1 MMAVSGVNS
10 ATSAPTTTASA
21 ATQAASNLVDYN
33 SFLRLLVAQMKNQ
46 DPMNPT
52 DSTQY
57 LSQLAS
63 FSSVEQQVQTN
74 AKLDQLINSSGL
86 NQADSLLGHTVSNT
100 DGSVSG
106 KVVSVTY
113 SSAGLT
119 ATLDSGVKLPVTT
132 DLTVS

>member
-1 MMAVSGVNS
+1 MNVTS
-10 ATSAPTTTASA
+10 ATSSMGSAAATSAASTTAS
-21 ATQAASNLVDYN
+21 QNLVDYN
-33 SFLRLLVAQMKNQ
+33 SFLQLLVAQMKNQ

-74 AKLDQLINSSGL
+74 AKLDALVTNSGL
-86 NQADSLLGHTVSNT
+86 NQADALLGHTVTNS

-106 KVVSVTY
+106 KVMSVTY
-113 SSAGLT
+113 SSDGLT
-119 ATLDSGVKLPVTT
+119 AKLDSGATLPITT
-132 DLTVS
+132 DITVS

>member
-1 MMAVSGVNS
+1 MTVSAVSSSTS
-10 ATSAPTTTASA
+10 ATSTSATAA
-21 ATQAASNLVDYN
+21 KAASNLVDYN
-33 SFLRLLVAQMKNQ
+33 SFLKLLVAQLKNQ

-63 FSSVEQQVQTN
+63 FSSVEQAVQTN
-74 AKLDQLINSSGL
+74 SKLDQLLQTNSL
-86 NQADSLLGHTVSNT
+86 NQADAMIGHTLTNA
-100 DGSVSG
+100 DGSVTG

-113 SSAGLT
+113 SSDGLT
-119 ATLDSGVKLPVTT
+119 ALLDSGAKLPVTT

>member
-1 MMAVSGVNS
+1 MTVSAVSS
-10 ATSAPTTTASA
+10 TTASSSQSSSV
-21 ATQAASNLVDYN
+21 TQAASNLVDYN
-33 SFLRLLVAQMKNQ
+33 SFLKLLVAQMQNQ

-63 FSSVEQQVQTN
+63 FSSVEQAVQTN
-74 AKLDQLINSSGL
+74 SKLDQLLQTSSL
-86 NQADSLLGHTVSNT
+86 NQADALIGHTLSNS
-100 DGSVSG
+100 DGSVTG

-113 SSAGLT
+113 ASNGLT
-119 ATLDSGVKLPVTT
+119 ALLDSGASLPVTT

>member
-1 MMAVSGVNS
+1 MNVTS
-10 ATSAPTTTASA
+10 ATSSMGSAAATSAAATTAS
-21 ATQAASNLVDYN
+21 QNLVDYN
-33 SFLRLLVAQMKNQ
+33 SFLQLLVAQMKNQ

-74 AKLDQLINSSGL
+74 AKLDALVTNSGL
-86 NQADSLLGHTVSNT
+86 NQADALLGHTVTNS

-106 KVVSVTY
+106 KVMSVTY
-113 SSAGLT
+113 SSDGLT
-119 ATLDSGVKLPVTT
+119 AKLDSGAILPITT
-132 DLTVS
+132 DITVS

>member
-1 MMAVSGVNS
+1 MTVTS
-10 ATSAPTTTASA
+10 ATSGQGSA
-21 ATQAASNLVDYN
+21 AAAANATSAAAANLVDYN
-33 SFLRLLVAQMKNQ
+33 SFLQLLVAQMKNQ

-74 AKLDQLINSSGL
+74 AKLDALITNSGL
-86 NQADSLLGHTVSNT
+86 NQADALIGHTVTNS

-113 SSAGLT
+113 SSSGLS
-119 ATLDSGVKLPVTT
+119 AKLDSGANLPITT
-132 DLTVS
+132 DITVS

>member
-1 MMAVSGVNS
+1 MAVSGVNS
-10 ATSAPTTTASA
+10 STSSSSTTASA

-33 SFLRLLVAQMKNQ
+33 SFLKLLVAQMKNQ

-74 AKLDQLINSSGL
+74 AKLDRLITSSGL
-86 NQADSLLGHTVSNT
+86 DQADSLLGHTLTNT

-113 SSAGLT
+113 SSDG
-119 ATLDSGVKLPVTT
+119 
-132 DLTVS
+132 

>member
-1 MMAVSGVNS
+1 MTVSAVSS
-10 ATSAPTTTASA
+10 TTASPSSSA
-21 ATQAASNLVDYN
+21 SATQAASNLIDYN
-33 SFLRLLVAQMKNQ
+33 SFLKLLVAQMQNQ

-63 FSSVEQQVQTN
+63 FSSVEQAVQTN
-74 AKLDQLINSSGL
+74 SKLDQLLQTSSL
-86 NQADSLLGHTVSNT
+86 NQADALIGHTLSNSS
-100 DGSVSG
+100 GSVTG

-113 SSAGLT
+113 ASNGLT
-119 ATLDSGVKLPVTT
+119 ALLDSGASLPVTT

>member
-1 MMAVSGVNS
+1 MTVSAV
-10 ATSAPTTTASA
+10 TSSTSTPSSSA
-21 ATQAASNLVDYN
+21 AAAKAASNLVDYN
-33 SFLRLLVAQMKNQ
+33 SFLKLLVAQMKNQ

-63 FSSVEQQVQTN
+63 FSSVEQAVQTN
-74 AKLDQLINSSGL
+74 AKLDQLLQTNSL
-86 NQADSLLGHTVSNT
+86 NQADALIGHTLSNA
-100 DGSVSG
+100 DRSVTG

-113 SSAGLT
+113 SSDGLT
-119 ATLDSGVKLPVTT
+119 AQLDSGAKLPVTT